1 MSQSRGNVKKN
12 RYGIIIPQTQKNL
25 IIGDKFGSLGV
36 VDLFQRGAIWHL
48 MI

>member
-1 MSQSRGNVKKN
+1 MSQARRKVKKN
-12 RYGIIIPQTQKNL
+12 RYGIIIPQNIKNL
-25 IIGDKFGSLGV
+25 IIGDKFGNLGV